1 MSTKSCCREAFKH
14 CLPAAETAISKQ
26 TETQKTLGFQVPPE
40 KVQTHFPTP
49 AGNHK
54 DMCIF
59 ESRLLIY
66 INRPQT
72 HKCFWVHTPTPK
84 HKKRQKKNKKIHWHF
99 QVLACF
105 FNRSKALKAE
115 LRQLVFSMAWDSG
128 FEGSQPWAFSAAARP
143 QPWPC
148 EGSTRPQ
155 PWASSRMQDTR
166 PQPWACI
173 ACVLAEAPGR
183 SHGRWPGR
191 SRGQSQLPGRSRGVR
206 RESMH
211 ARPQPHNIYIYIIS
225 LGKGLYGS

>member
-1 MSTKSCCREAFKH
+1 MFLGPHPNS
-14 CLPAAETAISKQ
+14 Q
-26 TETQKTLGFQVPPE
+26 TQ
-40 KVQTHFPTP
+40 
-49 AGNHK
+49 
-54 DMCIF
+54 
-59 ESRLLIY
+59 
-66 INRPQT
+66 
-72 HKCFWVHTPTPK
+72 
-84 HKKRQKKNKKIHWHF
+84 KRQKKKKIHWHF

-143 QPWPC
+143 QPLPC

-225 LGKGLYGS
+225 LGKGLYGSQGFSPVRPFREPVPWPPQAPSEPKQPRRPRLTQMHAKTGIWCHA